1 MNESLARRALN
12 DFIVSHL
19 AKAARSLSLTE
30 VFADVY
36 PGQRPSESSL
46 LALRKRLTYLA
57 AEGRLLSEGY
67 GESRRF
73 SALTDA
79 QREEL
84 AQQEA
89 AHAAPV
95 ALPRRVNVMSGDY
108 VPARSPVL
116 RPGAL
121 DFRACPSVGYRC

>member
-1 MNESLARRALN
+1 MNDILTRRALN

-19 AKAARSLSLTE
+19 AQVARPFSLAE

-36 PGQRPSESSL
+36 PGQRPCDSSL

-57 AEGRLLSEGY
+57 AEGRLLSDGY
-67 GESRRF
+67 GEGRRF

-79 QREEL
+79 QRAEL
-84 AQQEA
+84 AVQEA
-89 AHAAPV
+89 TIAAPL
-95 ALPRRVNVMSGDY
+95 AQPRRVQVMSGTY
-108 VPARSPVL
+108 VPARGPAL
-116 RPGAL
+116 RPGAM

>member
-1 MNESLARRALN
+1 MNDILTRRALN
-12 DFIVSHL
+12 DSIVSYL
-19 AKAARSLSLTE
+19 AKAARPLSLTD
-30 VFADVY
+30 VFADIY
-36 PGQRPSESSL
+36 PGQHPSESSL

-67 GESRRF
+67 GGGRRF

-84 AQQEA
+84 AVQEA
-89 AHAAPV
+89 SIAAPL
-95 ALPRRVNVMSGDY
+95 AQPRRVNVMSGSY
-108 VPARSPVL
+108 VPARNPVL